1 MNSEML
7 SAVLVLVA
15 VFIIITV
22 VNVLVKQLSKDY
34 ETETALLSQG
44 SDSEQVQGIFIR
56 NEEVITYNGEG
67 VISYAVPDGGKVGT
81 GGVIANVYSSENQ
94 IEIEQ
99 KITSLQ
105 NELYLLERISNPGTT
120 QTAQPSNIAE
130 LFTQTYKDYLH
141 YREQHALEEL
151 EASREEMVVLLS
163 TYQLITGRDSGYAE
177 KMQNIRAE
185 INSLKKS
192 QEKPLDVI
200 TASSSAYFVSYADGY
215 ESELTLEDIPDLT
228 VEQLSEIQDNS
239 ADRTNPAVI
248 GKLIE
253 NYQWVLTAVVD
264 NSEKKYQLGDSLTL
278 KFASTSE
285 TVTGVITSVDAGE
298 DDHQTIIGITCKTMT
313 YDLVQHRTEN
323 VELIRDEYQGIRVPR
338 SALHFRSLTE
348 EVKDED
354 SGQVTQVT
362 TRYRGVY
369 VLDGE
374 QPEFRKLDVKY
385 EGTDYVISAIR
396 PEGSYLALYDS
407 IITKG
412 IDADGE

>member
-7 SAVLVLVA
+7 SAVLILVA

-22 VNVLVKQLSKDY
+22 VNVLVKQLNKSY

-56 NEEVITYNGEG
+56 NEEVITYTGKG

-81 GGVIANVYSSENQ
+81 GGVIANVYSSETQ
-94 IEIEQ
+94 IDIEQ
-99 KITSLQ
+99 KMTSLQ

-130 LFTQTYKDYLH
+130 LFTQNYKDYLH
-141 YREQHALEEL
+141 DRERHILTGLES
-151 EASREEMVVLLS
+151 SREEMVVLLS
-163 TYQLITGRDSGYAE
+163 TYQLITGKDSSYDE
-177 KMQNIRAE
+177 KMQNIRSE
-185 INSLKKS
+185 IASLRRS

-200 TASSSAYFVSYADGY
+200 TADSAAYFVSYADGY
-215 ESELTLEDIPDLT
+215 EAELTLDSIDALT
-228 VEQLSEIQDNS
+228 VEQLAEIQDHTTAEAS
-239 ADRTNPAVI
+239 VV
-248 GKLIE
+248 GKLID
-253 NYQWVLTAVVD
+253 NYQWVLAAVVD
-264 NSEKKYQLGDSLTL
+264 NSEKKYQLGERLTL

-285 TVTGVITSVDAGE
+285 TVTGEITSVNAADGDA
-298 DDHQTIIGITCKTMT
+298 QTIIGITCEAMT

-323 VELIRDEYQGIRVPR
+323 VELIYDDYQGIRVPR
-338 SALHFRSLTE
+338 SAIHFKSLTE
-348 EVKDED
+348 EIKDEET
-354 SGQVTQVT
+354 GKYTQVT

-369 VLDGE
+369 VLNGE

-385 EGTDYVISAIR
+385 EGTDYVISAQH
-396 PEGSYLALYDS
+396 PESSYLALYDS